1 MRRAAL
7 PLLLLVAPALGA
19 CNRTADTFQPR
30 IVITRPEGGGVSPAR
45 NFVVK
50 GYVLD
55 DQGVDS
61 LTVSGRNVPLTAGS
75 RKIGYFEFKTQVTG
89 SRGEYTLRARDEAG
103 NESTLVLPV
112 NVDGAGP
119 IISVTRFE
127 RERNIVRVT
136 GVATDDNRV
145 AQILV
150 DGNRLNITPGRR
162 VDFYA
167 ETTGIYADLEVRDA
181 AGNVTKFRAQR

>member
-1 MRRAAL
+1 MSGISEVARLAGVSKSTASRAL
-7 PLLLLVAPALGA
+7 S
-19 CNRTADTFQPR
+19 
-30 IVITRPEGGGVSPAR
+30 GGGYVS
-45 NFVVK
+45 NE
-50 GYVLD
+50 
-55 DQGVDS
+55 
-61 LTVSGRNVPLTAGS
+61 T
-75 RKIGYFEFKTQVTG
+75 
-89 SRGEYTLRARDEAG
+89 RARVVQAADR
-103 NESTLVLPV
+103 TV

-119 IISVTRFE
+119 IISVSRFE

-181 AGNVTKFRAQR
+181 AGNVTKLRAQR